1 MTLNY
6 IIYCFFILDSI
17 EFYVLVTRANSTI
30 NKIKIEGMTCAK
42 VYKAI
47 NSTEIYCYITC

>member
-30 NKIKIEGMTCAK
+30 NKKKYELR
-42 VYKAI
+42 V
-47 NSTEIYCYITC
+47 